1 MANADFSHSTNQ
13 TNPGGFDSGSYRE
26 QAQPEQA
33 AQLTHGAQLTRICR
47 HFDKFG
53 AQLQQNT
60 LGFLQ
65 RRQIAR
71 RQQRLPRQRNRQIFT
86 GMTRR
91 ARLVTRLRQGCGGL
105 LCALGVMLAW

>member
-1 MANADFSHSTNQ
+1 MRLGVHQ
-13 TNPGGFDSGSYRE
+13 T
-26 QAQPEQA
+26 

-91 ARLVTRLRQGCGGL
+91 ARRGSQLTENGH
-105 LCALGVMLAW
+105 ALGQRLLGGGPVLLTHVCVGEADLD